1 MSSHNYGLVYIVM
14 CMCSLQVV
22 VLLCTLLPGTVQN
35 TAVLYFKSK
44 MSGSKCKSNGD
55 VAGIDKKHQVIT
67 METKVKIIE
76 GTRPKDGRGL
86 HSYNTIVQP
95 SAQF

>member
-1 MSSHNYGLVYIVM
+1 MGYIV
-14 CMCSLQVV
+14 Q
-22 VLLCTLLPGTVQN
+22 
-35 TAVLYFKSK
+35 YFYLKST
-44 MSGSKCKSNGD
+44 MSERKYKGRGD